1 MMLSIGDRVEH
12 NTFPV
17 FIGNVAYIESNI
29 DIDRVG
35 VVSEDN
41 GTVFWDSV
49 DTWDVLYESNISYT
63 SMRDDYSGATID
75 VDAVIDIQ
83 MIGADIGVDDA
94 DRIVSQV
101 PAFGRDEKLLGKHF
115 LNLVNMDIFAVMMF
129 AGGIYSVKVKDAL
142 PYRIDLLLNQHSA
155 VGDMR
160 GAVRIP
166 LDGYFLIPA
175 DCRDGAQFD
184 ERRAV

>member
-1 MMLSIGDRVEH
+1 MLSIGDRVEH

-63 SMRDDYSGATID
+63 SMRDDYSGDTID
-75 VDAVIDIQ
+75 VDAVIDI
-83 MIGADIGVDDA
+83 GSFEG
-94 DRIVSQV
+94 
-101 PAFGRDEKLLGKHF
+101 
-115 LNLVNMDIFAVMMF
+115 
-129 AGGIYSVKVKDAL
+129 
-142 PYRIDLLLNQHSA
+142 
-155 VGDMR
+155 
-160 GAVRIP
+160 
-166 LDGYFLIPA
+166 
-175 DCRDGAQFD
+175 
-184 ERRAV
+184 